1 MSENKQVADAEI
13 KERGGA
19 LQAGVTELSDEQ
31 VDAVAGGKVDGFA
44 RAKSFQGMAYD
55 DIPQRL
61 YSVNSSCY
69 NGCHLPPAR
78 KSLWA
83 RSVEGPDSSTKIDVK
98 CYGCGMLYDFIIENN
113 A

>member
-1 MSENKQVADAEI
+1 MSESKLLTDVEI
-13 KERGGA
+13 KERGGV
-19 LQAGVTELSDEQ
+19 LQGGISELSDEQ
-31 VDAVAGGKVDGFA
+31 VDAVAGGFEFS
-44 RAKSFQGMAYD
+44 RAKSFQGLAYD

-61 YSVNSSCY
+61 YGVNSSCY
-69 NGCHLPPAR
+69 DGCQLPPER

-98 CYGCGMLYDFIIENN
+98 CYNCEMLYDFIIESN